1 MLAVFFLHTRNLSNP
16 FLINVPDVDHYV
28 SPWCVYFLI
37 NIPDV
42 AHCVALA
49 AKLKKGSPLSI
60 MGFALLHY
68 KQYQLFHTF
77 NIGKICSA

>member
-42 AHCVALA
+42 PTV
-49 AKLKKGSPLSI
+49 
-60 MGFALLHY
+60 LH
-68 KQYQLFHTF
+68 
-77 NIGKICSA
+77 